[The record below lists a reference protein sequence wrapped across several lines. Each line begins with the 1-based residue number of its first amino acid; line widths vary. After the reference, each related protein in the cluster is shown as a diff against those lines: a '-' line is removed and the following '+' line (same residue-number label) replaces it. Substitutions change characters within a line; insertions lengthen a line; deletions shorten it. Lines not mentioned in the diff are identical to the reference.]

1 METHGLC
8 YLFVATVPRFYL
20 PVKPCL
26 TCANLGGADGFAELG
41 TRFKAAHV
49 KRIIWW
55 LARETQEFAD
65 SNPQVPR
72 ADLFTQTSGEENL
85 PGSSF
90 QHVANPKAIRTFP
103 NTTKSYR
110 MLYGSWFYLVTN
122 NFTHQDIFWENQ
134 IICLYLYL
142 YWFNHIDPTCQ
153 PRTQF

>member
-72 ADLFTQTSGEENL
+72 ADLFTQKFARFLFPTCGK
-85 PGSSF
+85 
-90 QHVANPKAIRTFP
+90 PK
-103 NTTKSYR
+103 
-110 MLYGSWFYLVTN
+110 G
-122 NFTHQDIFWENQ
+122 HQDISKYHQ
-134 IICLYLYL
+134 II
-142 YWFNHIDPTCQ
+142 
-153 PRTQF
+153 